1 MCVGEEFKGRKYVS
15 MLRNEENH
23 PFKEDMISFGRWVF
37 EKRTEM
43 GMTLD
48 ELAEKTGICKF
59 YLARLEKGECSNP
72 RYVE

>member
-1 MCVGEEFKGRKYVS
+1 

-59 YLARLEKGECSNP
+59 YLARLEKGE
-72 RYVE
+72 